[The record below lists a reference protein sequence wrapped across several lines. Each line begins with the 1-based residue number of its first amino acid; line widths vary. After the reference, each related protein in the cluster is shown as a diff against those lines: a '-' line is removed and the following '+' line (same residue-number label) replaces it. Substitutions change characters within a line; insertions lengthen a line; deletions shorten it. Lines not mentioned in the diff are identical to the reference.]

1 MPPRGGGITGSN
13 VEAILEEY
21 AREKKSYL
29 AAQLTE
35 SYKTFIRGKEKG
47 KHATE
52 LTAAAFE
59 EFEKS
64 WSSPETRMAMLPGKD
79 ALSKVNGH
87 LQDKFGVSVSPSAIV
102 EAMHVDEVPEEM
114 TELIFLLN
122 DFSNAVA
129 PA

>member
-1 MPPRGGGITGSN
+1 M
-13 VEAILEEY
+13 EAILEEY

-59 EFEKS
+59 EFENLGVVRKLEWQCS
-64 WSSPETRMAMLPGKD
+64 QGKTRFPR
-79 ALSKVNGH
+79 
-87 LQDKFGVSVSPSAIV
+87 
-102 EAMHVDEVPEEM
+102 
-114 TELIFLLN
+114 
-122 DFSNAVA
+122 
-129 PA
+129 